1 MNIVLAQ
8 VVLIPLISCARS
20 RLGGLKPKEIS
31 TKLNFSS
38 FLDHYQS
45 YAIAQQLYNKMIR
58 LL

>member
-1 MNIVLAQ
+1 MTLK
-8 VVLIPLISCARS
+8 PCARS